1 MVSRLINLGVT
12 DELPISQAQVVR
24 STNLIALFPITVFL
38 FYIGYGIYLQLPI
51 VYILSAIMI
60 VTHLVVLYLNAC
72 YHYGLSKFLLI
83 TINGLIIWLTYQIF
97 NVDHSVLTT
106 YFPILFAYGFFFNP
120 SREKYYLSGSIL
132 LTSLFV
138 VSSFLLPRQL
148 WYGVDLSESQAAL
161 SNVVHLGFSFT
172 LCALIVYVIFKNNS
186 GTSKKLIEARK
197 EAERYSRLQTE
208 FLANM
213 SHEIRTPLNGVI
225 GSTELLLDTELDK
238 QQNEYA
244 QTIGLSGRML
254 LDIISN
260 ILDLSKL
267 EANRMSLENVDFDF
281 RSTLEEL
288 VQVQKPQI
296 FADELEVQLMISPDI
311 PEAVFGDEKKI
322 RQVLTNLVSNARK
335 FTDEGYI
342 SIEASVVGKRGEVI
356 DIAINVRDTGIGI
369 PKEQQDRLFTRFYQA
384 DSSTERRF
392 MGTGLGLVISK
403 NLVVLMGGSIK
414 ARSVEGEGSV
424 FSVLLPLRYGKQPKA
439 APKQRVRNEVSNLNV
454 LVAEDN
460 DINQMVISKILTNMK
475 HKVDVASNGLEAYEL
490 AVREDYDLILMDVQ
504 MPKQDGIVTTRQ
516 IRSKLGEQKPIIAA
530 LTASAMKEDQDRCLA
545 AGMNAYLSKPVRKQ
559 DISNLISDW
568 FS

>member
-1 MVSRLINLGVT
+1 MISRLINLGVT

-24 STNLIALFPITVFL
+24 STNLIALFPITVFV
-38 FYIGYGIYLQLPI
+38 FYVGYGIYLQLPI

-83 TINGLIIWLTYQIF
+83 SVNGLIIWLTYQVF
-97 NVDHSVLTT
+97 NVDHSVLTS
-106 YFPILFAYGFFFNP
+106 YFPILFAYGFFFSP
-120 SREKYYLSGSIL
+120 TREKYYLRVSIL
-132 LTSLFV
+132 LTTLFI

-148 WYGVDLSESQAAL
+148 WYGVDLSTSQAAI
-161 SNVVHLGFSFT
+161 SNAVHLGFSFI
-172 LCALIVYVIFKNNS
+172 LCTLIVYVIFKNNA
-186 GTSKKLIEARK
+186 GTSKKLIEARR
-197 EAERYSRLQTE
+197 EAERYSQLQTD

-225 GSTELLLDTELDK
+225 GSTELLLDTKLDK

-267 EANRMSLENVDFDF
+267 EANRMSLENVDFNF

-288 VQVQKPQI
+288 VQVQKPQF
-296 FADELEVQLMISPDI
+296 FADELEVQLMISPEI

-342 SIEASVVGKRGEVI
+342 SIEASVVSQRGEAI
-356 DIAINVRDTGIGI
+356 DVAINVRDTGIGI

-414 ARSVEGEGSV
+414 AKSVEGEGSV
-424 FSVLLPLRYGKQPKA
+424 FSVLLPLRFGKQPKA
-439 APKQRVRNEVSNLNV
+439 APKQRERNEVSNLNV

-490 AVREDYDLILMDVQ
+490 AVQEDYDLILMDVQ
-504 MPKQDGIVTTRQ
+504 MPKQDGIAATRQ
-516 IRSKLGEQKPIIAA
+516 IRSKLGEKRPIIAA
-530 LTASAMKEDQDRCLA
+530 LTASAMKEDKEACLA
-545 AGMNAYLSKPVRKQ
+545 AGMNAYLSKPVRKNEIA
-559 DISNLISDW
+559 DLIHEW
-568 FS
+568 FD